1 MSIFIVV
8 QKTLNTSKRGGQ
20 VGIDIIFKIAG
31 IGIITAVTNQILK
44 YAGKDEIATLTTLA
58 GVVIV
63 LFMVINMIS
72 QLFDTIKTLFNF

>member
-1 MSIFIVV
+1 M
-8 QKTLNTSKRGGQ
+8 
-20 VGIDIIFKIAG
+20 GIEIIFKIAG
-31 IGIITAVTNQILK
+31 VGIITAVTNQILK
-44 YAGKDEIATLTTLA
+44 YSGKDEIAMLTTLA